1 MESERRLM
9 KIQLRKIAGIGI
21 LSCAL
26 CLGWGQA
33 AQAQDVKVTLPSFK
47 VTLNGLNIEQ
57 STNQYPFIL
66 YKDITYVPMTYYDA
80 RLLGLSTAWDNTN
93 GLKVEPLSFIPDA
106 ETAQSQYKPYTSST
120 TNQGSYTA
128 SIAQFKI
135 NVSGETID
143 NSKEEYPL
151 LVFRDVTY
159 FPLTWRFAVDTFG
172 WQYNFN
178 LTDGLTITP
187 VPTKVFD
194 SYVGVVDGSVVN
206 VRSDATT
213 ESTAITQ
220 VLDGTRVTV
229 TGEKKAA
236 NGDLWYNV
244 TLSNGTKGYIA
255 SWLIVD
261 EATYNANHSS
271 QNNNQTTPSNPTG
284 EISQISLLNM
294 ITNDDETILIF
305 DVGSSAIS
313 SSQSSASTVNIT
325 MANAKCDTPLDLNL
339 DQGPLASTKLS
350 QSNNQIS
357 LTLQMKDGA
366 YCTVNKNNDTLT
378 LRIRHRDLENSG
390 LAGKTIVIDP
400 GHGSL
405 NNGVVDPGAIGRV
418 LGFTDREVGTT
429 IGFKL
434 KDILEAQGATVIMTR
449 GEEPVNMTLYDR
461 TDLANENNADLFI
474 SIHGNALDNNY
485 EKNGIEVYYYCD
497 GATLTSSAQS
507 YIRKEFATDV
517 SNALGQATGRSSTTK
532 TSNFVVIRETDC
544 PSILVEAGYLSNAE
558 DEALLASDSY
568 QSIMANGIYQGIA
581 AYFAAY

>member
-1 MESERRLM
+1 M
-9 KIQLRKIAGIGI
+9 KKQLRKIAGIGV

-33 AQAQDVKVTLPSFK
+33 AQAQDVKVTLPTFK
-47 VTLNGLNIEQ
+47 VTLNGINIEQ
-57 STNQYPFIL
+57 SNNQYPFIL

-80 RLLGLSTAWDNTN
+80 RLLGLSTAWDNTT

-106 ETAQSQYKPYTSST
+106 ETAQSQYKPYTSSS

-172 WQYNFN
+172 WKYDFN

-194 SYVGVVDGSVVN
+194 PYTGVVDGSVVN

-220 VLDGTRVTV
+220 VVDGTRVTV
-229 TGEKKAA
+229 TGEKTAA
-236 NGDLWYNV
+236 NGDLWYSV

-261 EATYNANHSS
+261 EATYNANNSS
-271 QNNNQTTPSNPTG
+271 QNNNQTTPSNPSG
-284 EISQISLLNM
+284 EISSISLLNM
-294 ITNDDETILIF
+294 ITNDDETIIIL
-305 DVGSSAIS
+305 DVGSSAVS
-313 SSQSSASTVNIT
+313 TMQNNANTVNIT
-325 MANAKCDTPLDLNL
+325 LANAKSEATLDLTL
-339 DQGPLASTKLS
+339 DQGPLVSTKMT
-350 QSNNQIS
+350 QQNNQIS
-357 LTLQMKDGA
+357 FVLQMKDGA
-366 YCTVNKNNDTLT
+366 YCTANKNDETLT
-378 LRIRHRDLENSG
+378 LRIRHRDLENTG
-390 LAGKTIVIDP
+390 LVGKTIVIDP
-400 GHGSL
+400 GHGSYK
-405 NNGVVDPGAIGRV
+405 NGVVDPGAVGLV
-418 LGFTDREVGTT
+418 LGFTDMEVGTT
-429 IGFKL
+429 IGLKL
-434 KDILEAQGATVIMTR
+434 KDLLEAQGATVIMTR
-449 GEEPVNMTLYDR
+449 EEDLVNMTLYDR
-461 TDLANENNADLFI
+461 TDLANANNADLFV
-474 SIHGNALDNNY
+474 SIHGNALDNNTI
-485 EKNGIEVYYYCD
+485 KNGIEVYYYGD
-497 GATLTSSAQS
+497 SGTLTSSAQK
-507 YIRKEFATDV
+507 YIRQEYATAV
-517 SNALGQATGRSSTTK
+517 SDALGKATGRSSVVK
-532 TSNFVVIRETDC
+532 TNNYVVVRETDC

-558 DEALLASDSY
+558 DDSLLATDSY
-568 QSIMANGIYQGIA
+568 QAIMANGIYQGIA